1 MKRIN
6 NIMLTTLN
14 FKDVSEENFE
24 ELLKKHFKIEALEDE
39 LINISNVKFNSLSL
53 IDSQNNNSIKD
64 NWSYKGPVY

>member
-1 MKRIN
+1 MKIN

-24 ELLKKHFKIEALEDE
+24 ELLQKHFKIETLEDE
-39 LINISNVKFNSLSL
+39 VINISNVRFNSLSL